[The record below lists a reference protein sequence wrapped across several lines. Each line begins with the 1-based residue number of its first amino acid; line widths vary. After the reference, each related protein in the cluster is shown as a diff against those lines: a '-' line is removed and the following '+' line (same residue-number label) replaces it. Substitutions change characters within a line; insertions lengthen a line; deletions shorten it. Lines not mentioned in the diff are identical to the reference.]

1 MTAYE
6 KIDKWLKEHE
16 TKPYQTKS
24 LDSIAD
30 YIEWAWKFRKI
41 TEEEKNEVV
50 DRIIELF
57 ERGRDK

>member
-1 MTAYE
+1 MTTYE

-16 TKPYQTKS
+16 TKPYQAKS

-50 DRIIELF
+50 DRIIVLF
-57 ERGRDK
+57 ERGR

>member
-16 TKPYQTKS
+16 TKPYQIKS

-30 YIEWAWKFRKI
+30 YIEWAWKFHKI

-50 DRIIELF
+50 DRIIILF
-57 ERGRDK
+57 EGGRK

>member
-24 LDSIAD
+24 LDEIAD
-30 YIEWAWKFRKI
+30 YINWAWNFGKI
-41 TEEEKNEVV
+41 TEDEKNVVV
-50 DRIIELF
+50 DRIIVLF
-57 ERGRDK
+57 ERGR